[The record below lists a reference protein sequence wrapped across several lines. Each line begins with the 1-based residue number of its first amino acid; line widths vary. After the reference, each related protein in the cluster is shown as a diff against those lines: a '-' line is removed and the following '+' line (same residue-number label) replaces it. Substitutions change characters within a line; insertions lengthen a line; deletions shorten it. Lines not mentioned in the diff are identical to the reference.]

1 MDDFVRRATEPARP
15 RRHPILLGTF
25 VFAMLF
31 FGDLYLNHGTNL
43 ALTLPASLAIGIW
56 AGYREMRRA

>member
-1 MDDFVRRATEPARP
+1 MNDVAPPAPDPARS
-15 RRHPILLGTF
+15 RRHPILLGVF

-43 ALTLPASLAIGIW
+43 AVTLPASLGIGIW
-56 AGYREMRRA
+56 AGYREARRA